1 MIISHSR
8 RFIFVKC
15 RKTASTSLEREIVP
29 QLRPQDIWTPISSP
43 KRDGHNHFS
52 AWPVDW
58 LSARSKRF
66 SDYIGRNSRLHWR
79 FYHDHI
85 AAAHI
90 ARLLPPEQFRAY
102 HKFCFD
108 RNPWDFVVSLYHQ
121 RAAKKRFTGDF
132 DRFLHEFPI
141 EPNWALYTSDDEL
154 VVDRVYRYEDMDAAA
169 ADIGARLDLKLSMVQ
184 RDKQHYRADKEYR
197 SFYSQASRDLVAERW
212 ARTIDLLRYDF

>member
-29 QLRPQDIWTPISSP
+29 QLCQQDIWTPISSP
-43 KRDGHNHFS
+43 KRDGNNHFRAS
-52 AWPVDW
+52 PVDW

-90 ARLLPPEQFRAY
+90 ARLLPPDQFRAY

-121 RAAKKRFTGDF
+121 RTAKKRFTGDF

-141 EPNWALYTSDDEL
+141 EPNWALYTIDDEL
-154 VVDRVYRYEDMDAAA
+154 VVDLVYRYEDMDAAA
-169 ADIGARLDLKLSMVQ
+169 AEIGTRLGLKLHMLQ
-184 RDKQHYRADKEYR
+184 RDKQHYRSDKEYR
-197 SFYSQASRDLVAERW
+197 SFYSQSSRDLVAERW
-212 ARTIDLLRYDF
+212 ARTIALLQYDF